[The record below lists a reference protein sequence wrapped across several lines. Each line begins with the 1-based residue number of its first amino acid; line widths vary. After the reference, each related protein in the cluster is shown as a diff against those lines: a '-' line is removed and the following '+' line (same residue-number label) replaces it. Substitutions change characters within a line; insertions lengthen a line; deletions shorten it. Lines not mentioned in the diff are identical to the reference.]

1 MLGVKVTPQETEVEP
16 GVDTVVEVEV
26 LDTAKAP
33 LADAEVALVVIDE
46 SALALSGYPFISLLQ
61 FLFMLF

>member
-16 GVDTVVEVEV
+16 GVDTVVDVQV
-26 LDTAKAP
+26 LDYAKAP

-46 SALALSGYPFISLLQ
+46 SALALSGY
-61 FLFMLF
+61 LFYF